1 MEYTYK
7 YREDCWFKGKCPRE
21 KRIGCDSACVIQ
33 SEFAYLLNTSNLPKE
48 LMKTT
53 PLQPDTRDLPAFYTL
68 SDIQKDAENF
78 VTDGR
83 FLYLWSLNL
92 GNGKTSFAAKI
103 AKTYMAMKCIGNN
116 YRDRVWFEYVPTF
129 LLMSK
134 DFANKDERQEHIKNS
149 MKRELLILDDI
160 GAVQNT
166 SYDIS
171 TLSSLIDYRYSNGL
185 ATIFTSNISPE
196 MLATNIGSRLADRV
210 LSDVCLELVG
220 ASRRDHD
227 NKYVSR
233 RGKK

>member
-1 MEYTYK
+1 M
-7 YREDCWFKGKCPRE
+7 
-21 KRIGCDSACVIQ
+21 
-33 SEFAYLLNTSNLPKE
+33 PKE

-149 MKRELLILDDI
+149 MKRELLILDILEQYRIQAMIYLLYPVLLII
-160 GAVQNT
+160 GIAMGWQQY
-166 SYDIS
+166 SQAIFPQRC
-171 TLSSLIDYRYSNGL
+171 LQLI
-185 ATIFTSNISPE
+185 
-196 MLATNIGSRLADRV
+196 
-210 LSDVCLELVG
+210 
-220 ASRRDHD
+220 
-227 NKYVSR
+227 
-233 RGKK
+233 

>member
-33 SEFAYLLNTSNLPKE
+33 SEFAYLLHTSNLPKE
-48 LMKTT
+48 LMKTIA
-53 PLQPDTRDLPAFYTL
+53 LNPDKRDLPSFYTL

-78 VTDGR
+78 VIDGR

-116 YRDRVWFEYVPTF
+116 YHDRVWFEYVPTF

-134 DFANKDERQEHIKNS
+134 DFANKEERIEHINNA

-160 GAVQNT
+160 GAVQNS

-185 ATIFTSNISPE
+185 STIFTSNISPQ
-196 MLATNIGSRLADRV
+196 MLATNIGSRLSDRV
-210 LSDVCLELVG
+210 LSDVCIELVG
-220 ASRRDHD
+220 ASRREHQ
-227 NKYVSR
+227 NTYTSR
-233 RGKK
+233 GGKK